1 MSIAL
6 PQANAGPGLPAPKG
20 WTHVALRLNEPPSD
34 RTEIVAPDLRA
45 IERAGV
51 MDGAIELFGTGGRIE
66 HFLATPSY
74 ERSGR
79 KLSIAIEEGYHG
91 GVYTIEEG
99 DSSCPF
105 VQLPSTDRLQFVVG
119 KAHMPSYHLVDIGG
133 WTNDIP
139 PRTQPPREYDLS
151 TTLYRNLEAWMR
163 HHPDASFLLALQFH
177 GTGQRLKSLMQTLR
191 SPEDKIAM
199 RARGWYSSGP
209 LGMYGMQPPQ
219 KGSEPTAV
227 DDDYHARFTLRQRAP
242 FQEVE
247 VRAAVNLDAPGFAD
261 ILNGWTSALQWRT
274 QYSVGPLFRFE
285 ELRHG
290 FLQGKKE
297 DRYRVDLEAFLNHRF
312 LRQRKGYGSLTTRE
326 FWKLVPIPWEKHHSS
341 VDYRPSQ
348 TGSTQ
353 VGSLRQVRPD
363 RPDNSPHRSSQFGTA
378 ALAGPSPSSPG
389 KGALSQ
395 RIPTAPRPT
404 LPRSPPRPVGTDS
417 PGPQPIRI
425 GFNEQ
430 DRRPVFF
437 PINDHMTHITGGTR
451 TGKTTLAVDMVLG
464 QLRSTLWPIVVV
476 DPHGSQI
483 KAIKARLT
491 PEEARMTIE
500 INPAHNMEQG
510 RVAIGMNVLHI
521 EDREKLNETQ
531 LLYAKATIQ
540 GDVTY
545 ILRSGEGDQATGAR
559 IKKHVGTV
567 TLGMLDLP
575 DTTLYDVHLILE
587 GKGKTRERARFAR
600 KVINQDVRRYVE
612 ETLVNSPTDYL
623 QSSQNKV
630 SLFANP
636 LFRAALCQRGKGVV
650 TMRRLLSENRLILIN
665 LDHQEIHPEVARFLG
680 AAYMTMIWL
689 AALRGG
695 SEERPLYVFAD
706 EWVTFASES
715 FGTILSGGGKRG
727 VHLVLISQ
735 SLEQVPQGR
744 NNEPNLL
751 REVKGNVDTY
761 ISFRTDDET
770 ARYLNQFSRLE
781 RFGFDYRHFLTLPDH
796 YAALIHGSEYAD
808 MRAEFPPPA
817 QTEDVQRQV
826 EKVILANTWRYSGP
840 DSSADSP
847 FVIGKAAELDVLEV
861 IARQGPM
868 TTGLLQIKAPQH
880 RTDLWEILERI
891 HNQGFVLKR
900 KDGKYEIVELGIEE
914 LWRYGR
920 AADLKM
926 RPNGWRGQGSKEH
939 ENLID
944 EVVACHRAKGLEAR
958 KIPVKEG
965 VPSPDAIH
973 VEGGVTFH
981 DEIETEAGR
990 PDQVRENL
998 RKAGGI
1004 HVCFFVPGS
1013 DVARRVI
1020 NALKGETGWSLFVRQ
1035 GPESFV
1041 QLSPE
1046 EGEVDRD
1053 TDAVV
1058 ATILSLLE
1066 KPNETR
1072 EVDGYDSL
1080 GFQQITSALPA
1091 PMSHQKVRAILE
1103 ALKGDIVHEIRERR
1117 SESGGPI
1124 VLLNPPAEQEGD
1136 TWR

>member
-1 MSIAL
+1 MSTAL
-6 PQANAGPGLPAPKG
+6 PQANAGPGTFGMKE
-20 WTHVALRLNEPPSD
+20 WMHIALRLNEPPSN
-34 RTEIVAPDLRA
+34 RTEIVPPDLRVL
-45 IERAGV
+45 ERAGV
-51 MDGAIELFGTGGRIE
+51 MDGAIELSGSGGRIE
-66 HFLATPSY
+66 HYLATPSY

-79 KLSIAIEEGYHG
+79 KLSIALEEGYHG

-99 DSSCPF
+99 APSCPF
-105 VQLPSTDRLQFVVG
+105 SLLPTTDRLQFVVG
-119 KAHMPSYHLVDIGG
+119 KALMPSYHLIDMGS

-151 TTLYRNLEAWMR
+151 TTLYRNVEAWMR
-163 HHPDASFLLALQFH
+163 HRPDASFFLTLQFH
-177 GTGQRLKSLMQTLR
+177 GTGQRSKSLMQTLR
-191 SPEDKIAM
+191 SPEDKIAL
-199 RARGWYSSGP
+199 RARGWNSSGP

-247 VRAAVNLDAPGFAD
+247 VRAAVNLDAPGFVD
-261 ILNGWTSALQWRT
+261 ILNGWSSALQWRT
-274 QYSVGPLFRFE
+274 QYGMGPLYRFE

-290 FLQGKKE
+290 FFQGKKE

-312 LRQRKGYGSLTTRE
+312 LRQRKGYGSLTARE

-341 VDYRPSQ
+341 VEYRPSQ

-353 VGSLRQVRPD
+353 VGSSRHVTSD
-363 RPDNSPHRSSQFGTA
+363 RSGGSLPQAGRFGST
-378 ALAGPSPSSPG
+378 ALAGPAPKTAIG
-389 KGALSQ
+389 GAFS
-395 RIPTAPRPT
+395 RPVPTALRPT
-404 LPRSPPRPVGTDS
+404 VPRTPSRPAETAR
-417 PGPQPIRI
+417 PGSQPIRI

-430 DRRPVFF
+430 DRRPVVF
-437 PINDHMTHITGGTR
+437 PLNDHMTHINGATR

-464 QLRSTLWPIVVV
+464 KLRSTLVPLVVV
-476 DPHGSQI
+476 DPHGSMV

-500 INPAHNMEQG
+500 INPARNIEGG

-521 EDREKLNETQ
+521 EDREKLGETQ

-567 TLGMLDLP
+567 TLGMLDIP
-575 DTTLYDVHLILE
+575 ETTLYDVLLILE
-587 GKGKTRERARFAR
+587 GKGRTRERARFAR
-600 KVINQDVRRYVE
+600 MAMNQDVVRYIT
-612 ETLVNSPTDYL
+612 ETLVNTPPDYL

-636 LFRAALCQRGKGVV
+636 LFRAALCQRGKEVV

-695 SEERPLYVFAD
+695 SEERPLYIFAD

-781 RFGFDYRHFLTLPDH
+781 RFGFDYRHLLTLPDH

-808 MRAEFPPPA
+808 MRAEFPPPT
-817 QTEDVQRQV
+817 QPEDVQQQV
-826 EKVILANTWRYSGP
+826 EKIIHANTWRYSGP

-847 FVIGKAAELDVLEV
+847 FVIGKGAELDVLE
-861 IARQGPM
+861 ILARHGPM
-868 TTGLLQIKAPQH
+868 AQGLLQIKVPRH
-880 RTDLWEILERI
+880 RTDLWEILEKI

-900 KDGKYEIVELGIEE
+900 KDGKYEIVELGMEE
-914 LWRYGR
+914 LWRYVR
-920 AADLKM
+920 ASDLKM
-926 RPNGWRGQGSKEH
+926 RPSGWRGQGSKEH
-939 ENLID
+939 EDLID

-958 KIPVKEG
+958 KTPVKEG

-973 VEGGVTFH
+973 VEGGVTFN

-998 RKAGGI
+998 HKAGGI
-1004 HVCFFVPGS
+1004 HVCFFVPNP
-1013 DVARRVI
+1013 DVARRVV
-1020 NALKGETGWSLFVRQ
+1020 NALKGENGWSLFVRQ
-1035 GPESFV
+1035 GPGSFV

-1046 EGEVDRD
+1046 EGEVDSD
-1053 TDAVV
+1053 TDTVV
-1058 ATILSLLE
+1058 AAILSLVE
-1066 KPNETR
+1066 KNEAR
-1072 EVDGYDSL
+1072 KVDGYDSL
-1080 GFQQITSALPA
+1080 GFQQVTSALPA

-1103 ALKGDIVHEIRERR
+1103 TLKGDIVHEIRERR

-1124 VLLNPPAEQEGD
+1124 VLLNPQAEQEGG